1 MEKHIMK
8 NNKLIKIGVSALC
21 GSLATISAAQAGEIV
36 VKGSAQ
42 TTYTKSS
49 TGTNG
54 NPLGMNTGLTFVG
67 SGELDGGSTVT
78 YTLTHADKAAY
89 SAGSL
94 KIATPSLGTIT
105 VSHASGGGGL
115 GAYDDKM
122 PTAWE
127 ESWGNVVSTGVDL
140 QKGVGSSS
148 NIQWASPSMMGTT
161 LVVAWAPKNDGSTS
175 NDKATGG
182 ETSSSKGRGIDVVL
196 DVKGFDDR
204 LNVWVGGSQTQ
215 RHEDSQLAKE
225 GRDDHYEANIGGTFS
240 IGPVKL
246 GYAKTFEDTG
256 NSLGGE
262 VDYYQN
268 NMYGVSVSI
277 GDSLSLSANRFDS
290 QKNVDGL
297 YSPEMQITSIQAAY
311 TMGGAAWK
319 IAKTKV
325 DNSGYSSTS
334 ENQKDAT
341 TVALSMAF

>member
-1 MEKHIMK
+1 MK

-21 GSLATISAAQAGEIV
+21 GSLATISAAQAGEIT

-42 TTYTKSS
+42 TTYTKAS
-49 TGTNG
+49 TGTVG

-94 KIATPSLGTIT
+94 AIATPSFGTFTI
-105 VSHASGGGGL
+105 SHASGGGGI

-127 ESWGNVVSTGVDL
+127 ESWGNSVGTSVNL

-148 NIQWASPSMMGTT
+148 NVQWASPSVMGAT
-161 LVVAWAPKNDGSTS
+161 LKVAYAPKNDGSTA

-182 ETSSSKGRGIDVVL
+182 ETNQSNGRGVDVVL
-196 DVKGFDDR
+196 DVKAMDDR
-204 LNVWVGGSQTQ
+204 LNVWVGGSQTKRYEALQ
-215 RHEDSQLAKE
+215 TARED
-225 GRDDHYEANIGGTFS
+225 RDNHYEANIGATFS

-256 NSLGGE
+256 NTLAGE

-268 NMYGVSVSI
+268 NMYGLSVSL
-277 GDSLSLSANRFDS
+277 GDSLSLSANRFEA
-290 QKNVDGL
+290 QKNVDGQFTA
-297 YSPEMQITSIQAAY
+297 EMEITSLQAAY

-319 IAKTKV
+319 IAKTEA
-325 DNSGYSSTS
+325 DNAGYAVGS

-341 TVALSMAF
+341 TVALSMASKER

>member
-1 MEKHIMK
+1 MK

-21 GSLATISAAQAGEIV
+21 GSLATISAAQAGEMV

-54 NPLGMNTGLTFVG
+54 NPIGMNTGLTFVG

-89 SAGSL
+89 SVGSL
-94 KIATPSLGTIT
+94 AIATPSFGTIT
-105 VSHASGGGGL
+105 ISHASGGGGI

-127 ESWGNVVSTGVDL
+127 ESWGNVVGTSVNL
-140 QKGVGSSS
+140 QKGVGSST
-148 NIQWASPSMMGTT
+148 NVQWASPSMMGTV
-161 LVVAWAPKNDGSTS
+161 LKIAYAPENDGVQS
-175 NDKATGG
+175 NDKATSGA
-182 ETSSSKGRGIDVVL
+182 SNSPNGRGVDVVL
-196 DVKGFDDR
+196 DMTGMDDR
-204 LNVWVGGSQTQ
+204 LNVWVGGSHTK
-215 RHEDSQLAKE
+215 RHEDSQLEKE
-225 GRDDHYEANIGGTFS
+225 ARDDHYEANIGGTVS

-268 NMYGVSVSI
+268 NMYGLSVSL
-277 GDSLSLSANRFDS
+277 GDNLSLSLNRFDS
-290 QKNVDGL
+290 QKNVDGAFT
-297 YSPEMQITSIQAAY
+297 PEMQITSLQAAY

-319 IAKTKV
+319 IAKTEA
-325 DNSGYSSTS
+325 DNSGYSVAS
-334 ENQKDAT
+334 ESQKDAT

>member
-1 MEKHIMK
+1 MK

-319 IAKTKV
+319 IAKTEA
-325 DNSGYSSTS
+325 DNSGYSNTS

>member
-1 MEKHIMK
+1 MK

-21 GSLATISAAQAGEIV
+21 GSLATISAAQAGEIT

-42 TTYTKSS
+42 TTYTKAS
-49 TGTNG
+49 TGTVG

-67 SGELDGGSTVT
+67 SGELDGGTTVS

-94 KIATPSLGTIT
+94 AIATPSFGTFTI
-105 VSHASGGGGL
+105 SHASGGGGL

-127 ESWGNVVSTGVDL
+127 ESWGNSVGTSVNL

-148 NIQWASPSMMGTT
+148 NVMWASPSVGGAT
-161 LVVAWAPKNDGSTS
+161 LKVAYAPKNDGSTA

-182 ETSSSKGRGIDVVL
+182 ETNQSNGRGIDIVL
-196 DVKGFDDR
+196 DVKAMDDR
-204 LNVWVGGSQTQ
+204 LNVWVGGSQTK
-215 RHEDSQLAKE
+215 RYEALAAALED
-225 GRDDHYEANIGGTFS
+225 RVNHYEANIGAVVS

-256 NSLGGE
+256 NTKGGE

-268 NMYGVSVSI
+268 NMYGLSVSL
-277 GDSLSLSANRFDS
+277 GDSLSLSANRFES
-290 QKNVDGL
+290 QKNVDGS
-297 YSPEMQITSIQAAY
+297 YTPEMQITSLQAAY

-319 IAKTKV
+319 IAKTEA
-325 DNSGYSSTS
+325 DNAGYSVAS
-334 ENQKDAT
+334 ESQKDAT

>member
-1 MEKHIMK
+1 MK
-8 NNKLIKIGVSALC
+8 NNKLVKIGVSALC
-21 GSLATISAAQAGEIV
+21 GSLAPVSAAQAGEMV

-42 TTYTKSS
+42 TTYTKAS

-54 NPLGMNTGLTFVG
+54 NPIGMNTGLTFVG

-94 KIATPSLGTIT
+94 AIATPSFGTFTI
-105 VSHASGGGGL
+105 SHASGGGGI

-127 ESWGNVVSTGVDL
+127 ESWGNVVTTSVNL

-161 LVVAWAPKNDGSTS
+161 LKVAWAPQNDGVTS
-175 NDKATGG
+175 NDKATSGASG
-182 ETSSSKGRGIDVVL
+182 SPMGRGVDIVL
-196 DVKGFDDR
+196 DMTGMDDR
-204 LNVWVGGSQTQ
+204 LNVWVGGSHTT
-215 RHEDSQLAKE
+215 RHEDSQLARE

-256 NSLGGE
+256 NTLGGE

-268 NMYGVSVSI
+268 DMYGISVSL
-277 GDSLSLSANRFDS
+277 GDNLSLSANRFDS
-290 QKNVDGL
+290 QKNIDGRF
-297 YSPEMQITSIQAAY
+297 SPEMTITSLQAAY

-319 IAKTKV
+319 IAKTEA
-325 DNSGYSSTS
+325 DNAGYAVGS

>member
-21 GSLATISAAQAGEIV
+21 GSLATVSAAQAGEMV

-42 TTYTKSS
+42 TTYTKAS

-54 NPLGMNTGLTFVG
+54 NPIGMNTGLTFVG
-67 SGELDGGSTVT
+67 SGELEGGTAVT

-94 KIATPSLGTIT
+94 KIATPSFGTFTI
-105 VSHASGGGGL
+105 SHASGGGGI

-127 ESWGNVVSTGVDL
+127 ESWGNVVATSVNL

-161 LVVAWAPKNDGSTS
+161 LKVAWAPKNDGVTS
-175 NDKATGG
+175 NDKATSG
-182 ETSSSKGRGIDVVL
+182 ESSSSNGRGVDIVL
-196 DVKGFDDR
+196 DMTGMDDR
-204 LNVWVGGSQTQ
+204 LNVWVGGSHTT
-215 RHEDSQLAKE
+215 RHEDSQLARE

-256 NSLGGE
+256 DNLGGE
-262 VDYYQN
+262 TDYYQN
-268 NMYGVSVSI
+268 NMYGLSVSL
-277 GDSLSLSANRFDS
+277 GENLSLSLNRFDS
-290 QKNVDGL
+290 QKNVDGR
-297 YSPEMQITSIQAAY
+297 YTPEMQITSLQAAY

-319 IAKTKV
+319 IAKTEV
-325 DNSGYSSTS
+325 DNSGYSTTS

>member
-8 NNKLIKIGVSALC
+8 NSKLIKIGVSALC
-21 GSLATISAAQAGEIV
+21 GSLATISAAQAGEIL

-42 TTYTKSS
+42 TTYTKAS

-67 SGELDGGSTVT
+67 SGELDGGTAVT

-94 KIATPSLGTIT
+94 KLATPGLGTFTI
-105 VSHASGGGGL
+105 SHASGGGGI

-127 ESWGNVVSTGVDL
+127 ESWGNVVGTSVNL

-161 LVVAWAPKNDGSTS
+161 LKVAWAPKNDGSTS

-182 ETSSSKGRGIDVVL
+182 ETGSSYGRGLDIVL
-196 DVKGFDDR
+196 DMKGMDDR
-204 LNVWVGGSQTQ
+204 LNVWVGGSHTK
-215 RHEDSQLAKE
+215 RHEELQTAREDRE
-225 GRDDHYEANIGGTFS
+225 DHYEANIGGTVS

-246 GYAKTFEDTG
+246 GYAKTYEDTG
-256 NSLGGE
+256 NTLGGE

-268 NMYGVSVSI
+268 DMYGISVSL
-277 GDSLSLSANRFDS
+277 GDNLSLSANRFDS
-290 QKNVDGL
+290 QKNIDGRF
-297 YSPEMQITSIQAAY
+297 SPEMQITSLQAAY

-319 IAKTKV
+319 IAKTEA
-325 DNSGYSSTS
+325 DNSGYSVAS
-334 ENQKDAT
+334 ESQKDAT